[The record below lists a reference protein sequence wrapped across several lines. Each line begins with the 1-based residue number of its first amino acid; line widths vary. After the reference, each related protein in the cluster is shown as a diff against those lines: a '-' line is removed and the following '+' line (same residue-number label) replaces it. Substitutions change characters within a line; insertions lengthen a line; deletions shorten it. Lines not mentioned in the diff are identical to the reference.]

1 MFVCTPP
8 RAVATFGFGRV
19 RPSDA
24 AIGGEFPIYG
34 GVAMRE
40 LSQEEVDS
48 VHGGILQA
56 IVFAWGVYG
65 VANEVY
71 EFSRGFQDGFVTHAN

>member
-1 MFVCTPP
+1 
-8 RAVATFGFGRV
+8 
-19 RPSDA
+19 
-24 AIGGEFPIYG
+24 
-34 GVAMRE
+34 MRE